1 MFGRSRLMKGKAR
14 TTTKLRRVL
23 TRVLIVL
30 IIFTPLAILSYGAWY
45 VTHLSALTLRE
56 IKVEGGKT
64 ISRSEIEKVVNE
76 ELTGTYYHLVPKR
89 FAWFYPEERII
100 EQIKAVPRV
109 KDVTVE
115 RTSGDE
121 LVINFSEYLPF
132 ALWCAHPTVSEPDR
146 CLFIDDEGT
155 AFASAPPLSGSALLR
170 FVDEKNEPALH
181 QQIFSHDWL
190 QLGGEFASEIKE
202 HFGFTILYL
211 ERINESEIF
220 YHLGSGGL
228 VKISSDKNATTTLN
242 DLQTIFSNPQFS
254 HLRSGDFAHIDL
266 RYGNKVFV
274 KEKEVEQNASSSTE
288 GEIVDQ

>member
-1 MFGRSRLMKGKAR
+1 MFGRSRLRKGKVRAAP
-14 TTTKLRRVL
+14 KARRVL
-23 TRVLIVL
+23 ARLLVAL

-64 ISRSEIEKVVNE
+64 LSQSEIEKVVNE

-100 EQIKAVPRV
+100 ERIKAVPRV

-121 LVINFSEYLPF
+121 LIINFSEYLPY

-146 CLFIDDEGT
+146 CLFIDDEGM
-155 AFASAPPLSGSALLR
+155 AFAQAPPLSGSALLR
-170 FVDEKNEPALH
+170 FVDEKNEPELRR
-181 QQIFSHDWL
+181 QVFSHDWL
-190 QLGGEFASEIKE
+190 QLGEEFASGIKGN
-202 HFGFTILYL
+202 FGFTILYL

-228 VKISSDKNATTTLN
+228 VKISSDKNASTTLN
-242 DLQTIFSNPQFS
+242 DLQTVFSNPQFS
-254 HLRSGDFAHIDL
+254 GLRSGNFVHIDL

-274 KEKEVEQNASSSTE
+274 KEKEIESNASSSTE
-288 GEIVDQ
+288 GEIVGQ